1 MSAPMTLEE
10 AVREVQADGFGM
22 CSPAARAA
30 LLAHAKRTIAAR
42 SGEPE
47 EVAAIR
53 YVAKYHDMRRD
64 VQLDRLGAM
73 NVVEYLDTL
82 TAELA
87 AARAERDAYKRAK
100 AENDDRFMGERD
112 DARAD
117 RDRLA
122 AMVERVRGVVSNT
135 WSGFPGHVRAADI
148 LAALEA
154 PNV

>member
-1 MSAPMTLEE
+1 MNTALVTRVCEIADIQDFDYVAQIVDATLK
-10 AVREVQADGFGM
+10 
-22 CSPAARAA
+22 
-30 LLAHAKRTIAAR
+30 AHAERTIAAR

-73 NVVEYLDTL
+73 NVVEYLDAL

-87 AARAERDAYKRAK
+87 AARQEFAEWLDAFGKGLETH
-100 AENDDRFMGERD
+100 AEVV
-112 DARAD
+112 AD
-117 RDRLA
+117 RERLA

-135 WSGFPGHVRAADI
+135 WSGFPGNVRAADI
-148 LAALEA
+148 LAALEER
-154 PNV
+154 

>member
-1 MSAPMTLEE
+1 MNTALVTRVCEIADIQDFDYVAQIVDATLK
-10 AVREVQADGFGM
+10 
-22 CSPAARAA
+22 
-30 LLAHAKRTIAAR
+30 AHAERTGAAR

-87 AARAERDAYKRAK
+87 ALRE
-100 AENDDRFMGERD
+100 EGNDG
-112 DARAD
+112 
-117 RDRLA
+117 
-122 AMVERVRGVVSNT
+122 
-135 WSGFPGHVRAADI
+135 
-148 LAALEA
+148 
-154 PNV
+154 